1 MPYDYNTNEVVKA
14 QVLTIVQVL
23 NRSCGTKSLTSFQT
37 KLILDWMLEYVRD
50 VRIFVCISACSV
62 SQTFR
67 VSNNTSNVTCYFQCF
82 ANHKNLFGVLWL
94 KECCLICRSSVTV
107 AILPIPGYVDLTE
120 GNLVC

>member
-1 MPYDYNTNEVVKA
+1 MLSLIYQKDRA
-14 QVLTIVQVL
+14 IVSRNAKIPQF
-23 NRSCGTKSLTSFQT
+23 G
-37 KLILDWMLEYVRD
+37 WGYVRD
-50 VRIFVCISACSV
+50 VRIFACISACSV